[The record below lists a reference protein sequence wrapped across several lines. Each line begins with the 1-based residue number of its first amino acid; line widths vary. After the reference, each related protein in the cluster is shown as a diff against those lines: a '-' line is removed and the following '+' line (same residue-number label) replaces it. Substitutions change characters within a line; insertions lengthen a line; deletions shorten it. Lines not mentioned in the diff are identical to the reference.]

1 MAISRSVSP
10 IRQAAC
16 KQLGDSRGVR
26 AEADLDVRSP
36 SPTPIKICH
45 RRPGSEFAA
54 CFDINRK
61 VSDCEQVRLDDIGHA
76 DHIVILYAVS
86 ERLDTA
92 PPVCLL
98 NEWRDRQQ

>member
-1 MAISRSVSP
+1 MRAFYYFMESSRGALRQAQGRLRAMAISRSVSP

-61 VSDCEQVRLDDIGHA
+61 VAGCEQVRLDDIGHA
-76 DHIVILYAVS
+76 DHIV
-86 ERLDTA
+86 
-92 PPVCLL
+92 
-98 NEWRDRQQ
+98 